1 METNIATTANTNLQ
15 KSNKSFIRQNL
26 KIILLSIPIAIFV
39 LVAIFGPLIIDY
51 DPVKT
56 YTNDRLLPPGSTLS
70 NGEIAI
76 LGTDQV
82 GRDVL
87 SQIIYGTRIS
97 LIVAAATV
105 LIGGF
110 IGVVLGLIS
119 GYFGGIVDSI
129 IMRIADIQLSFPAI
143 LLAILIAGVLGPS
156 VTNVIITLAITRWVT
171 FARVVRSATLATK
184 KKDFV
189 DSARVIG
196 ASNFRILRKYIF
208 PMTLSPL
215 LVVITVQL
223 GLVIISEA
231 SLSFLGLGTPPDNA
245 SWGLLISL
253 GRDYIDSAWWIAVM
267 PGIALAI
274 LVVCVGFLGDE
285 LRDKY
290 DPYMDN

>member
-1 METNIATTANTNLQ
+1 LGLYRPTETSRGIIMTQTNLTTASAATEILIKEQ
-15 KSNKSFIRQNL
+15 KSSFFKENI

-39 LVAIFGPLIIDY
+39 LVALLGPYMIDY

-56 YTNDRLLPPGSTLS
+56 YTSDRLLHPGATLS
-70 NGEIAI
+70 NGEITL
-76 LGTDQV
+76 LGTDSV
-82 GRDVL
+82 GRDVFA
-87 SQIIYGTRIS
+87 QIIYGTRIS
-97 LIVAAATV
+97 LLVAAATV

-156 VTNVIITLAITRWVT
+156 VTNVIITLSITRWVT
-171 FARVVRSATLATK
+171 FARVVRGATLATK

-189 DSARVIG
+189 DSARVVG
-196 ASNFRILRKYIF
+196 ASDFRILLKYIF

-253 GRDYIDSAWWIAVM
+253 G
-267 PGIALAI
+267 
-274 LVVCVGFLGDE
+274 
-285 LRDKY
+285 
-290 DPYMDN
+290 